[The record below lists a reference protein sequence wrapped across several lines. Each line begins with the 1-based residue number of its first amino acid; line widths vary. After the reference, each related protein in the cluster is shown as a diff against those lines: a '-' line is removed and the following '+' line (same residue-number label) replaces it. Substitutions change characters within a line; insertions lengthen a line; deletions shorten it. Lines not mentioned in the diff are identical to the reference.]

1 MRDANDPLF
10 DQFDDGLGGDGGHG
24 AVQNPLLMLHR
35 RLRGRYLLAIVLG
48 LALAVPGAL
57 VGWNAMPVRYAGEAT
72 IELQPSLRKVLYT
85 TDENAVMPFFEEF
98 VQTQSGIVRQPQ
110 VVARAAEDPK
120 LRALGWPGPPDGA
133 ALLASALDVRPV
145 RGSHM
150 IYIQVTHDDPRIA
163 QVAANAVLHSYEQ
176 QYDERSGR
184 NATERETA
192 LQNIVRE
199 RSREL
204 STLREEMFRLSN
216 NLGAETLPR
225 RLQSKADELGQY
237 DQLISQLELALAD
250 ATVREQGEATDGADG
265 GLTMEELALYD
276 QELAGLLA
284 ARDELEA
291 RRDVLARNFLPN
303 HRMMRELDRQL
314 DELETRIA
322 RRTAVVEEQM
332 QSEAVDVGGT
342 ELASAEQ
349 IRARLEQHRVKRAE
363 ISREVSD
370 LGRNLRLLEGT
381 RSDIDDLER
390 QLDEAS
396 EALNALRVE
405 RENNNLD
412 SGRVISYEAMLPL
425 SPSKD
430 RRLPLAV
437 GGFGAGLC
445 AGVGLVFLYGFL
457 RPTYRFIDD
466 VEEVDGIIPLLGTL
480 PDFSSGDPEQRDL
493 AALSVH
499 HLRNA
504 LQIGNGRSAGS
515 VLTVTSAAA
524 GDGKTSL
531 VMALGTSYAA
541 AGQRTCLVDADLIGR
556 GLTREL
562 RYGDRDGFIQAV
574 VSGDTEPTVSTTPV
588 SSLWVVPAG
597 RPGDIDPTRLSE
609 RNVRPVIES
618 LRSRFDVVLID
629 TGPLLGSL
637 EANVVCVLSDRVVLA
652 VSRGQG
658 ARVVRAAIERLK
670 RLSTNCAGIIFNRA
684 APMDFRSS
692 VSHASIR
699 STSVV
704 VRPGEEEHAPRPGS
718 RASLMDAVAGV
729 VQAESNGEV

>member
-10 DQFDDGLGGDGGHG
+10 DQFDEGGDGGHG
-24 AVQNPLLMLHR
+24 AVQNPLLILHR
-35 RLRGRYLLAIVLG
+35 RLRGRYLIAIALG
-48 LALAVPGAL
+48 LAFAIPGAI
-57 VGWNAMPVRYAGEAT
+57 VGWNAMPVRYTGVAT

-85 TDENAVMPFFEEF
+85 TEENELMPFFEEF
-98 VQTQSGIVRQPQ
+98 VQTQSALVRLPQ
-110 VVARAAEDPK
+110 VLSRAADNAK
-120 LRALGWPGPPDGA
+120 LREAGWPAGQEGA
-133 ALLASALDVRPV
+133 AVLAATLDVRPL
-145 RGSHM
+145 RGSHT
-150 IYIQVTHDDPRIA
+150 INIEVTHADPRLA
-163 QVAANAVLHSYEQ
+163 QLAANAVLHSYEEH
-176 QYDERSGR
+176 YYERSGR
-184 NATERETA
+184 NTTEREAA
-192 LQNIVRE
+192 LQNIVRD

-204 STLREEMFRLSN
+204 TALREEMFRLSN

-225 RLQSKADELGQY
+225 RLQSKADEMEQY

-250 ATVREQGEATDGADG
+250 ATAREQGASEGGDAG
-265 GLTMEELALYD
+265 GLTLEELALLD
-276 QELAGLLA
+276 QELASLLA
-284 ARDELEA
+284 ARNELES
-291 RRDVLARNFLPN
+291 RREALADNFLPN
-303 HRMMRELDRQL
+303 HRMMRDLARQL
-314 DELETRIA
+314 DELNSRIERRRAIAADQA
-322 RRTAVVEEQM
+322 RADLGAADPT
-332 QSEAVDVGGT
+332 G
-342 ELASAEQ
+342 LASAAQ
-349 IRARLEQHRVKRAE
+349 IRARLEQHRLKRAE
-363 ISREVSD
+363 ISREVSA
-370 LGRNLRLLEGT
+370 LGTNLRLLEGT
-381 RSDIDDLER
+381 RAEIDDKER

-396 EALNALRVE
+396 KALNALRVE
-405 RENNNLD
+405 RENSALD

-425 SPSKD
+425 APSRD

-437 GGFGAGLC
+437 GGFGAGLGG
-445 AGVGLVFLYGFL
+445 GVGLVFLYGFL

-466 VEEVDGIIPLLGTL
+466 VEEVDGVIPLLGTL

-504 LQIGNGRSAGS
+504 LQVGAGRSTGS

-531 VMALGTSYAA
+531 VMALGTSFAA

-562 RYGDRDGFIQAV
+562 RYSDRDGFIQAV
-574 VSGDTEPTVSTTPV
+574 ASGDAECAISTTPV
-588 SSLWVVPAG
+588 SNLWAAPAG

-609 RNVRPVIES
+609 RNVRPVLEA
-618 LRSRFDVVLID
+618 LRDRFDIVLID

-658 ARVVRAAIERLK
+658 ARVVRAAMERLK
-670 RLSTNCAGIIFNRA
+670 RLGANCAGIIFNRA

-704 VRPGEEEHAPRPGS
+704 VRPGEEERTPRPGS

-729 VQAESNGEV
+729 VQAESNGEA

>member
-24 AVQNPLLMLHR
+24 AAPNPLLVVHR
-35 RLRGRYLLAIVLG
+35 RLRGRYLIAIVLG
-48 LALAVPGAL
+48 LAFAIPGAI
-57 VGWNAMPVRYAGEAT
+57 VGWKAIPVRYTGVAT

-85 TDENAVMPFFEEF
+85 TDENELMPFFEEF
-98 VQTQSGIVRQPQ
+98 VQTQSALVRLPQ
-110 VVARAAEDPK
+110 VLSRAADNPK
-120 LRALGWPGPPDGA
+120 LREAGWPRGPAGA
-133 ALLASALDVRPV
+133 AQLADALEVGPV
-145 RGSHM
+145 RGSHT
-150 IYIQVTHDDPRIA
+150 INIEVTHADPRVA
-163 QVAANAVLHSYEQ
+163 QVATNAVLQSYEEH
-176 QYDERSGR
+176 YYERSGR
-184 NATERETA
+184 SASERETA
-192 LQNIVRE
+192 LQSIVRE

-204 STLREEMFRLSN
+204 TTLREEMFRLSN

-225 RLQSKADELGQY
+225 RLQSKADELEQY
-237 DQLISQLELALAD
+237 DQLISQLELALTD
-250 ATVREQGEATDGADG
+250 ATAREQGEGDNDEFG
-265 GLTMEELALYD
+265 GMTLDELALFD
-276 QELAGLLA
+276 EELAGLLA

-291 RRDVLARNFLPN
+291 RRDALAQNFLPN
-303 HRMMRELDRQL
+303 HRMMRELERQL
-314 DELETRIA
+314 DQLESRIA
-322 RRTAVVEEQM
+322 RRRTVAAEQA
-332 QSEAVDVGGT
+332 QAQAAPATPTGLTTV
-342 ELASAEQ
+342 EQ
-349 IRARLEQHRVKRAE
+349 IRTRLEQHRLKRAE
-363 ISREVSD
+363 ISREVSS
-370 LGRNLRLLEGT
+370 LGTNLRLLEGT
-381 RSDIDDLER
+381 RAEIDDLER

-396 EALNALRVE
+396 SALNAMRVE
-405 RENNNLD
+405 RENSTLD

-425 SPSKD
+425 APSKD

-437 GGFGAGLC
+437 GGFGAGLGG
-445 AGVGLVFLYGFL
+445 GVGLVFLYGFL
-457 RPTYRFIDD
+457 RPTYRYIDD
-466 VEEVDGIIPLLGTL
+466 VEEVDGMIPLLGTL

-504 LQIGNGRSAGS
+504 LQIGSGRSTGS

-574 VSGDTEPTVSTTPV
+574 ASGDTEPAISTTPV
-588 SSLWVVPAG
+588 SSLWAVPAG

-609 RNVRPVIES
+609 RNVGPVIEA
-618 LRSRFDVVLID
+618 LRERFDVVLVD

-637 EANVVCVLSDRVVLA
+637 EANVVCAMSDRVVLA

-658 ARVVRAAIERLK
+658 ARVVRAAMERLK
-670 RLSTNCAGIIFNRA
+670 RLNANCAGIIFNRA
-684 APMDFRSS
+684 TPMDFRSS

-704 VRPGEEEHAPRPGS
+704 VRPGEEERAPRPGS

-729 VQAESNGEV
+729 VQAESNGEA